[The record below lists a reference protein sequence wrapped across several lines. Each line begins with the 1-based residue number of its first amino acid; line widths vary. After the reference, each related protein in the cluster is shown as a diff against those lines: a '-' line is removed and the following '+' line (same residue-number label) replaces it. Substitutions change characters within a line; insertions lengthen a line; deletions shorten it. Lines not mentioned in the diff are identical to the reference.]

1 MPTRQNM
8 NLIEHKPDLE
18 LLLSSKENREVKHV
32 QQELLKRIF
41 AYFHAVHQVFHIEHP
56 SSHTPIIVWMTQ
68 DIVFPDNKF
77 QGPIP
82 LLFTFPESFVI
93 YDYRELNDERGV
105 LESGSEKILS
115 LSLRAL
121 LLQPVQVLTQLIQ
134 SIDARMAE
142 LQDQSKIL
150 QIEVELKKW
159 EHRVGY
165 DKSILVSESARHD
178 NRKALQRLSELYVQY
193 LGEFTHNDTSKTS

>member
-1 MPTRQNM
+1 M
-8 NLIEHKPDLE
+8 NLIEHKPNLE
-18 LLLSSKENREVKHV
+18 LLLSSIENREVRHA
-32 QQELLKRIF
+32 QQELLQRLF
-41 AYFHAVHQVFHIEHP
+41 AYFQAVYQVFHIEHP
-56 SSHTPIIVWMTQ
+56 SSHAPIIVWMTQ

-105 LESGSEKILS
+105 LESGSEEVLS
-115 LSLRAL
+115 SSLRAL

-134 SIDARMAE
+134 SIDARMTE
-142 LQDQSKIL
+142 LQEQSRIL
-150 QIEVELKKW
+150 QIEVELKQW
-159 EHRVGY
+159 EHCVGY

-178 NRKALQRLSELYVQY
+178 NGKALQRLRELYIQY
-193 LGEFTHNDTSKTS
+193 LGEISH

>member
-1 MPTRQNM
+1 MS
-8 NLIEHKPDLE
+8 LLEHKPNLE
-18 LLLSSKENREVKHV
+18 LLLSPIENKELLHV

-77 QGPIP
+77 QGSIP
-82 LLFTFPESFVI
+82 LLFTFSENFVV

-105 LESGSEKILS
+105 LESGSEKVLS
-115 LSLRAL
+115 SSLRAL
-121 LLQPVQVLTQLIQ
+121 LQQPVQVLTQLIQ

-142 LQDQSKIL
+142 LQDQSKITPIL
-150 QIEVELKKW
+150 EQIKEW

-178 NRKALQRLSELYVQY
+178 NGKALQRLNELYVQY
-193 LGEFTHNDTSKTS
+193 LGEMTH